1 MIAEALSSEQAHAL
15 LDILSHHEVY
25 AEIQDFRIPSAL
37 STYGPPFQTE
47 TNAPSS
53 SPSLQALLAK
63 FALPLPGLRDVSP
76 DFWRLRCAAIVQDL
90 EKADLSE
97 SYDKGVIGIRKTLA
111 TALSALIEY
120 PVRGIFAGLKK
131 PGPEVKDRQYN
142 MSNPKDLHQAFSD
155 CMHEAVYGNVIEE
168 LFEKVAETD
177 KLSDH
182 TPLAQATHEFGL
194 VK

>member
-1 MIAEALSSEQAHAL
+1 MTAEALSPYQAHAL

-25 AEIQDFRIPSAL
+25 TEIQDFRFPSAL

-47 TNAPSS
+47 TNAQSS
-53 SPSLQALLAK
+53 SPSLQALLTK

-76 DFWRLRCAAIVQDL
+76 DFWRLRCAAIVKDL

-111 TALSALIEY
+111 TAMSALIEY
-120 PVRGIFAGLKK
+120 SVRGIFAGLEE
-131 PGPEVKDRQYN
+131 PGPDVKDRQYN
-142 MSNPKDLHQAFSD
+142 MSNPGDLRQAFSD
-155 CMHEAVYGNVIEE
+155 CMHLAVYGNVIDEM
-168 LFEKVAETD
+168 FKKVAETD
-177 KLSDH
+177 KLSEH
-182 TPLAQATHEFGL
+182 TLLAQATHEFGI